1 MAETT
6 PTLGTNP
13 QITKMVLVLVLVE
26 RDELEFEP
34 LSMVAMMVGGR
45 AKEALPW
52 KFKEQRRGFIVFYW
66 SRFVVS
72 VLICLLLLC
81 DLCLLLSSL
90 LISTT
95 QVFGFLSPL
104 LISILYNS
112 RLIFL
117 DFLVFFCGRL
127 EFHMD
132 FYRNQVID
140 TRVATMNSSLKDLR
154 C

>member
-13 QITKMVLVLVLVE
+13 QITKMVLVLVE

-52 KFKEQRRGFIVFYW
+52 KFKKQRRGFIVFDW

-81 DLCLLLSSL
+81 WFAFFFVISTTQVFGILSSL

-95 QVFGFLSPL
+95 WDSCFWISCFLL
-104 LISILYNS
+104 W
-112 RLIFL
+112 
-117 DFLVFFCGRL
+117 
-127 EFHMD
+127 
-132 FYRNQVID
+132 
-140 TRVATMNSSLKDLR
+140 NSSLRDLISTLIFIGIESLILELLQWTHV
-154 C
+154 